1 MLQLCNLLY
10 YKLYSS
16 LYYRVIQALYYSLVT
31 CNTACIITEYLPRV
45 RMWSSSQS
53 GGGFMND
60 TQTPSKGSVRVFLL
74 FVFFLTP
81 FLLRSG
87 DKGKK
92 KQNVVPVMVSE
103 VLAAPEEGFTV
114 EGMEVG
120 RTV

>member
-1 MLQLCNLLY
+1 
-10 YKLYSS
+10 
-16 LYYRVIQALYYSLVT
+16 
-31 CNTACIITEYLPRV
+31 
-45 RMWSSSQS
+45 MW
-53 GGGFMND
+53 
-60 TQTPSKGSVRVFLL
+60 
-74 FVFFLTP
+74 FLTP